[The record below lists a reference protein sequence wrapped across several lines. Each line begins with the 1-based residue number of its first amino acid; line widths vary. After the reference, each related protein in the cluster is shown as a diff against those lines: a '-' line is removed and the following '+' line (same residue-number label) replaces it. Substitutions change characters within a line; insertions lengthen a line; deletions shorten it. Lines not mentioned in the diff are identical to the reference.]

1 MRHEQMHGPLLAG
14 RTFQERTDKLC
25 DHARRGPRF
34 DTAREEYYIAA
45 RWSNQLR
52 TLDASSFGGGSTTR

>member
-1 MRHEQMHGPLLAG
+1 MHGPFLAG
-14 RTFQERTDKLC
+14 ANVQERTDTLC

-34 DTAREEYYIAA
+34 DTAREEYYTAA
-45 RWSNQLR
+45 RWSNQLC